1 MFERSRNSR
10 IWDAR
15 KLQSM
20 PVKGSGPWEIN
31 SDVIEEFGQTK
42 KGKCTMRGEW
52 KHGKSVTAGYW
63 DPHGRRI
70 VSTSYDDTI
79 RSTSISLLNFVNG

>member
-1 MFERSRNSR
+1 MKFR

-31 SDVIEEFGQTK
+31 ADIIEEFGETK
-42 KGKCTMRGEW
+42 KGKCTLRGEW
-52 KHGKSVTAGYW
+52 KHGKSATAGYW

-79 RSTSISLLNFVNG
+79 RSTFVSLL